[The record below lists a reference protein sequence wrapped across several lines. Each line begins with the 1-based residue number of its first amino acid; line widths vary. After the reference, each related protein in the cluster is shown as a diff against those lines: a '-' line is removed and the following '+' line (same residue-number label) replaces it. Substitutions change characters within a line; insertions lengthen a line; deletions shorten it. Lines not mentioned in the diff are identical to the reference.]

1 MIYIR
6 KERLMSEI
14 NDIDFEQDQQ
24 EVLEKTD
31 IKTLSHYCLMLQN
44 YEDQLINMEKDMK
57 KIKEQA
63 DKIGSEII
71 PNLLAEQGLA
81 SLKLADGSSVDIK
94 KSYNCTIK
102 KDKLESA
109 FEWLRNNG
117 LGDIIKNEVAVQFGK
132 GEDNKAEQLLGLAVR
147 EGYEPSQKQ
156 KVEPMTLKAL
166 FRERIEAGLDMP
178 SEFFHT
184 FVKDQTKIGR
194 K

>member
-1 MIYIR
+1 MASYCR
-6 KERLMSEI
+6 ELQTYQ
-14 NDIDFEQDQQ
+14 NDIEK
-24 EVLEKTD
+24 LEEL
-31 IKTLSHYCLMLQN
+31 IKH
-44 YEDQLINMEKDMK
+44 K
-57 KIKEQA
+57 KEQA

-71 PNLLAEQGLA
+71 PNMLAEQGLA

-102 KDKLESA
+102 KDQMESA
-109 FEWLRNNG
+109 YNWLRENG

-166 FRERIEAGLDMP
+166 YRERIEAGLDMP
-178 SEFFHT
+178 SDFFHT
-184 FVKDQTKIGR
+184 FVKDQTKISR
-194 K
+194 KS

>member
-1 MIYIR
+1 
-6 KERLMSEI
+6 MSEV
-14 NDIDFEQDQQ
+14 NNIDFEEDQQ
-24 EVLEKTD
+24 EIVQKTN
-31 IKTLSHYCLMLQN
+31 IQSLSRYCLMLQN
-44 YEDQLINMEKDMK
+44 LEDQMVNMEKDLK
-57 KIKEQA
+57 KLKEEA

-71 PNLLAEQGLA
+71 PNLLAEQGLS
-81 SLKLADGSSVDIK
+81 SLKLADGSSIDIR

-102 KDKLESA
+102 KDQVESA
-109 FEWLRNNG
+109 FKWLRDNG
-117 LGDIIKNEVAVQFGK
+117 LGDLIKNEVAVQFGK

-166 FRERIEAGLDMP
+166 YRERIEAGLDMP
-178 SEFFHT
+178 SEFFNT